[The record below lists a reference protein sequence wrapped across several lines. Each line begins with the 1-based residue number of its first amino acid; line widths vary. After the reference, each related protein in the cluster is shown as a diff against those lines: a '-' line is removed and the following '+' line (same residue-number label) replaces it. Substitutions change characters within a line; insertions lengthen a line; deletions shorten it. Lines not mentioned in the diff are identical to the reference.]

1 MENVALHPIQLES
14 IAIKKLSIDVWDM
27 NQAISYK
34 GDLSLQIQTGHGEFN
49 FEDSSI
55 NVAIR
60 ANLGTA
66 KPDETQKYIKSA
78 PFYIEVE
85 LFGLF
90 IVDTQQFDVKHL
102 PQWAQVNA
110 PFLLMPYLR
119 EHLYGLS
126 ARANIQDIII
136 PLFVQPPVFT

>member
-1 MENVALHPIQLES
+1 MENIDLHPIQLES

-27 NQAISYK
+27 NQAINYK
-34 GDLSLQIQTGHGEFN
+34 GDLSLQIQNGHGEFN
-49 FEDSSI
+49 PEDSSI
-55 NVAIR
+55 NVAVR
-60 ANLGTA
+60 ANLGTPI
-66 KPDETQKYIKSA
+66 PDESQKYIESA

-90 IVDTQQFDVKHL
+90 IVDTKQFDVKHL
-102 PQWAQVNA
+102 PQWAKVNA

-136 PLFVQPPVFT
+136 PLFVQPPVW